1 MKKFLLSIF
10 AVMLAVFSVQAE
22 TLTLAVGTHITAT
35 SAEFLDGSLNMTTAK
50 NSSST
55 APAYNA
61 NNKELRLYYNAQGNG
76 GSVTFTTDGTI
87 KITGVKVTAST
98 TPTVKYSVNDGNMV
112 SAGDW
117 SNKTIT
123 ISGIEATKSIEIKN
137 ANTSNTQLR
146 ITSFVITYE
155 AVGVSVSKP
164 EFTPADGTRF
174 NESLEVTIGV
184 ENGLKSFYSTDGGAN
199 YDEGNSVVIA
209 ETTTILAYA
218 MDGAGNKSAEVSA
231 TYTKNVPGQVIDELT
246 RATTGITGST
256 YTDWNGKKTTSN
268 AVYAGQSAG
277 GNDAIQLRSATDKGY
292 SGIITTTSGGRVKK
306 IVVTWNSNT
315 AASRTLD
322 IYGKNTPYASAED
335 LYASQTATKG
345 TKLGSIVSGTS
356 TELVINGDYEY
367 IGIRSN
373 NGALY
378 VDKIEITWSV
388 PYVLNVSEVGYA
400 TMFLGFDAAIPAIV
414 GEGNGV
420 FTATE
425 SETAGNVHLT
435 SVDGVLPARTGVI
448 VKAAEGTY
456 KFWPSTGELADVT
469 GNLLE
474 GTVDATEIDV
484 EAYVLGNVDGVGLYK
499 AEMTDGKWLNNA
511 NKAYLP
517 ASAVPNKTVAFYGF
531 DWDGTT
537 GIENVEVENASNVI
551 YDLTGRRVEAI
562 SAPGIYIVNGVKRV
576 VR

>member
-10 AVMLAVFSVQAE
+10 AVMLAVFSVQAG
-22 TLTLAVGTHITAT
+22 TLTLTVGTNITAT
-35 SAEFLDGSLNMTTAK
+35 SAEFLDGSLMMTTAK
-50 NSSST
+50 NGSSS

-87 KITGVKVTAST
+87 KITGVKLTAST
-98 TPTVKYSVNDGNMV
+98 SPKVEYSVDGGNMV
-112 SAGDW
+112 SAGNW

-123 ISGIEATKSIEIKN
+123 ISGIEATESIEIKN

-155 AVGVSVSKP
+155 TVGVSVSKP

-174 NESLEVTIGV
+174 DESLEVTIGV
-184 ENGLKSFYSTDGGAN
+184 ENGLRSFYSIDGGVN
-199 YDEGNSVVIA
+199 YQEGNSVVIT

-218 MDGAGNKSAEVSA
+218 EDGAGNKSAEVSA

-335 LYASQTATKG
+335 LYETATKG

-435 SVDGVLPARTGVI
+435 SVDGVLPARTGVV

-484 EAYVLGNVDGVGLYK
+484 EAYVLGYVDGVVGLYK
-499 AEMTDGKWLNNA
+499 ADMAGGVWLNNA

-517 ASAVPNKTVAFYGF
+517 MNAVSNKSAQFLGF

-537 GIENVEVENASNVI
+537 GVENVEVENEVKAI
-551 YDLTGRRVEAI
+551 YDLTGRKVETI

>member
-10 AVMLAVFSVQAE
+10 AVLFAFAGAQAE
-22 TLTLAVGTHITAT
+22 TLTLTVGKDITAT
-35 SAEFLDGSLNMTTAK
+35 SGKFLNESLAMTTAK
-50 NSSST
+50 NSSTSN
-55 APAYNA
+55 PAYNA
-61 NNKELRLYYNAQGNG
+61 NSNELRLYYNAQGNG

-87 KITGVKVTAST
+87 KITGVKLTAST
-98 TPTVKYSVNDGNMV
+98 TPTVKYSVDGGNMV

-123 ISGIEATKSIEIKN
+123 ISGIEATESIEIQN

-155 AVGVSVSKP
+155 TVGVSVSKP

-174 NESLEVTIGV
+174 DESLKVTIGV
-184 ENGLKSFYSTDGGAN
+184 ENGLRSFYSTDGGAN
-199 YDEGNSVVIA
+199 YNEGNSVVIA

-231 TYTKNVPGQVIDELT
+231 TYTKNVPGQTIDVLT
-246 RATTGITGST
+246 CAMTGATTNS
-256 YTDWNGKKTTSN
+256 YVDWDGKTSISN
-268 AVYAGQSAG
+268 AVYAGNSANNNG
-277 GNDAIQLRSATDKGY
+277 AIQLRATNPSAIVTK
-292 SGIITTTSGGRVKK
+292 TSGGRAKK

-315 AASRTLD
+315 TASRTLD

-335 LYASQTATKG
+335 LYASATATKG
-345 TKLGSIVSGTS
+345 TKLGSIVFGTS

-400 TMFLGFDAAIPAIV
+400 TMFLGFDAVIPAIV

-484 EAYVLGNVDGVGLYK
+484 EAYVLGYVDGVVGLYK
-499 AEMTDGKWLNNA
+499 ADMAGGVWLNNA

-517 ASAVPNKTVAFYGF
+517 TSAVPNKTVAFYGF

-537 GIENVEVENASNVI
+537 GVENVEVENTVKTI
-551 YDLTGRRVEAI
+551 FDLTGRRVEAI
-562 SAPGIYIVNGVKRV
+562 TAPGIYIVGGKKVLVK
-576 VR
+576 